1 MIDVEP
7 CIFLKRNLV
16 LRKKKENTLPIYQNI
31 VLRNYLILYL
41 REYKGYNLLRETQ
54 SGTKGIRSYI
64 TENGKTLAIKV
75 TRFNL

>member
-1 MIDVEP
+1 M
-7 CIFLKRNLV
+7 
-16 LRKKKENTLPIYQNI
+16 
-31 VLRNYLILYL
+31 LRNYLILYL
-41 REYKGYNLLRETQ
+41 REYKGYDLLRETQ